1 MPVRPC
7 RGVIRK
13 TSLIDQSASIPK
25 CRRHGLSN
33 ALHNKKSF
41 TETGLP
47 INIAGIMNVKP
58 SNPILIQA
66 QIIKTK
72 LSPPRQSRKAVHRE
86 EQMQLLAL
94 GLRRALTIVKAPA
107 GFGKTTLLTAWRERL
122 IEEGRRVA
130 WLTLDS
136 DDNDTT
142 QFLSYLAQSL
152 AEGFGI
158 EAQEFGFDGQLS
170 AAKIAATS
178 LINGIDAIAEDIT
191 LILEEYDR
199 ITDQPVHDI
208 LAFLLLHAPSNLH
221 LVLSTRSEPPLPFA
235 YLRASDQLVEI
246 DAENLRFGIEES
258 RSFLADNCPVKLTA
272 RQTRTL
278 HDATEGWVT
287 GLQIAAFGLRGRSN
301 PDELI
306 ARFSGSF
313 RTVTEYL
320 GQNVLPSLSPEAVAF
335 LLRTSILRNLSGSL
349 CEHVSGISGG
359 QRTLEWLAAQNMF
372 LKALDDEGEWYR
384 YHPLFADFLRVQ
396 LERQGSDDVRRLHA
410 RAAEWLSKHQMW
422 AEAVQHALAADRL
435 DLATDWVER
444 CAMKQIE
451 DSNVGSV
458 LTWIRKLPQDA
469 IRQRLRLH
477 IAFAWALTLT
487 NQAEEAQL
495 VFSDI
500 EQRIA
505 DGEHVVTD
513 EIRWGLETLRA
524 TITIL
529 IKDDTATALAL
540 AMQCRKAQPAR
551 SEWLDDKLWTRQII
565 RNILTLGYEK
575 AGNLDLAR
583 AAQADMSDHL
593 PGDFSRS
600 LFAVC
605 YGYCLL
611 GACDIKEGLLGN
623 GAKQFRKTL
632 AIAEERV
639 GRRSA
644 AASLA
649 ASYLAE
655 IHYEWDELEEVEEL
669 LADRIDVIDE
679 ACILDSVKHAH
690 LALAR
695 MYIVR
700 ADFDAAHGMLDR
712 AEILAKQRAWPRL
725 AAACTTERSRL
736 WLLQGNRVEAERALR
751 RLEGI
756 APPKLPR
763 TASAATETHR
773 FLMLAHCRL
782 LLHEQ
787 RFEEAATLLRN
798 IAAVDQASGAHYA
811 ALKCSVLYAAAIN
824 GKGERQ
830 AALGC
835 LKTVLTNG
843 QAENI
848 IRSIIDEASYVAP
861 LLDELLCLPSSQP
874 TAMLDYYGRLK
885 KGLDLHRR
893 NFTSS
898 LAPGKTIKPALRP
911 AMDSLSLRERDILD
925 LVAKGLS
932 NKQISRSLFVTT
944 ETVKW
949 HLKNIFSKLNVSCR
963 TQAVH
968 QARQMEILE

>member
-1 MPVRPC
+1 
-7 RGVIRK
+7 
-13 TSLIDQSASIPK
+13 T
-25 CRRHGLSN
+25 
-33 ALHNKKSF
+33 
-41 TETGLP
+41 
-47 INIAGIMNVKP
+47 
-58 SNPILIQA
+58 
-66 QIIKTK
+66 
-72 LSPPRQSRKAVHRE
+72 
-86 EQMQLLAL
+86 
-94 GLRRALTIVKAPA
+94 
-107 GFGKTTLLTAWRERL
+107 
-122 IEEGRRVA
+122 
-130 WLTLDS
+130 
-136 DDNDTT
+136 
-142 QFLSYLAQSL
+142 
-152 AEGFGI
+152 
-158 EAQEFGFDGQLS
+158 QEFGFDGQLS

-178 LINGIDAIAEDIT
+178 LINGVDSIAEEIT

-199 ITDQPVHDI
+199 ITDQWVHDI

-221 LVLSTRSEPPLPFA
+221 LILSTRCEPPLPFA
-235 YLRASDQLVEI
+235 YLRAGDQLIEI
-246 DAENLRFGIEES
+246 GAENLRFGIEES
-258 RSFLADNCPVKLTA
+258 RSFLADNCSVKLSA
-272 RQTRTL
+272 RQMRTL

-287 GLQIAAFGLRGRSN
+287 GLQIAAIGLRGRSS

-320 GQNVLPSLSPEAVAF
+320 AQNVLPSLSPEAVAF
-335 LLRTSILRNLSGSL
+335 LLRTSILRNLSGAL
-349 CEHVSGISGG
+349 CEHVSGIAGG

-384 YHPLFADFLRVQ
+384 YHPLFADFLRFQ
-396 LERQGSDDVRRLHA
+396 MERQGSDDVRLLHQ
-410 RAAEWLSKHQMW
+410 RAAEWLSEHQMW

-451 DSNVGSV
+451 DSDVSSV
-458 LTWIRKLPQDA
+458 LTWIRKLPQEA

-487 NQAEEAQL
+487 NQAEEAQQ

-505 DGEHVVTD
+505 AGEHLVSD

-529 IKDDTATALAL
+529 IKDDTASALAL
-540 AMQCRKAQPAR
+540 ALQCQKAQPAR
-551 SEWLDDKLWTRQII
+551 SEWIDDKLWTRQII
-565 RNILTLGYEK
+565 RNILSLGYEK

-583 AAQADMSDHL
+583 AAQTDMNDHL
-593 PGDFSRS
+593 PIDFSRS

-611 GACDIKEGLLGN
+611 GACDVREGLLEN
-623 GAKQFRKTL
+623 GARQFRRTL
-632 AIAEERV
+632 GIAEARV

-655 IHYEWDELEEVEEL
+655 LHYEWDELDEVEEL

-712 AEILAKQRAWPRL
+712 AEILGKQRAWPRL
-725 AAACTTERSRL
+725 VAACSAERARL
-736 WLLQGNRVEAERALR
+736 WLLQNNRGEAERALR
-751 RLEGI
+751 RLEAI
-756 APPKLPR
+756 APAKTPR
-763 TASAATETHR
+763 TPSAASETQR
-773 FLMLAHCRL
+773 FLLLTQARL
-782 LLHEQ
+782 LLDA
-787 RFEEAATLLRN
+787 RSFDEAAVVLRKTAVLDKATG
-798 IAAVDQASGAHYA
+798 AAYA
-811 ALKCSVLYAAAIN
+811 ALKTRALYAVAIN
-824 GKGERQ
+824 GKAEHQ

-835 LKTVLTNG
+835 LQAVLKDG
-843 QAENI
+843 QAANI
-848 IRSIIDEASYVAP
+848 IRSIIDEASFVAP
-861 LLDELLCLPSSQP
+861 LLDEVLSSPSARP
-874 TAMLDYYGRLK
+874 VATRDYCGRL
-885 KGLDLHRR
+885 GMALGRHRK
-893 NFTSS
+893 NFAT
-898 LAPGKTIKPALRP
+898 PAAAGTRP
-911 AMDSLSLRERDILD
+911 APAAHATLDSLSLRERDILD

-932 NKQISRSLFVTT
+932 NKQISRSLLITT

-949 HLKNIFSKLNVSCR
+949 HLKNIFSKLDVTRR

-968 QARQMEILE
+968 QARKLEILD

>member
-1 MPVRPC
+1 MSGKPGKQEP
-7 RGVIRK
+7 I
-13 TSLIDQSASIPK
+13 QS
-25 CRRHGLSN
+25 G
-33 ALHNKKSF
+33 
-41 TETGLP
+41 
-47 INIAGIMNVKP
+47 
-58 SNPILIQA
+58 
-66 QIIKTK
+66 IIKTK

-122 IEEGRRVA
+122 IEEGNKVA

-136 DDNDTT
+136 DDNDVT
-142 QFLSYLAQSL
+142 QFLSYLAQAL

-158 EAQEFGFDGQLS
+158 GVQEFGFDGQLS

-178 LINGIDAIAEDIT
+178 LINGLDSIAGDIT

-199 ITDQPVHDI
+199 ITAQPVHDI

-221 LVLSTRSEPPLPFA
+221 LVLSTRSEPALPFA
-235 YLRASDQLVEI
+235 YLRASDQLIEI
-246 DAENLRFGIEES
+246 GAENLRFGIEES
-258 RSFLADNCPVKLTA
+258 RRFLAENCSLKLTA

-278 HDATEGWVT
+278 HEATEGWVT
-287 GLQIAAFGLRGRSN
+287 GLQIAAFGLRGRSD

-306 ARFSGSF
+306 AKFSGSF

-320 GQNVLPSLSPEAVAF
+320 GQNVLPSLSPEAVSF
-335 LLRTSILRNLSGSL
+335 LLRTSILRNLSGPL
-349 CEHVSGISGG
+349 CEHVSGIADG
-359 QRTLEWLAAQNMF
+359 QRTLEWLAGQNMF

-384 YHPLFADFLRVQ
+384 YHPLFADFLRTQ
-396 LERQGSDDVRRLHA
+396 LERQGTDDICRLHE
-410 RAAEWLSKHQMW
+410 RAAEWLAQHHIW
-422 AEAVQHALAADRL
+422 AEAVQHALAANRL

-458 LTWIRKLPQDA
+458 LTWIRKLPPQA

-477 IAFAWALTLT
+477 IAFAWTLTLS
-487 NQAEEAQL
+487 NQADEAQA
-495 VFSDI
+495 VFADI
-500 EQRIA
+500 EQQIA
-505 DGEHVVTD
+505 SGEHAVTD
-513 EIRWGLETLRA
+513 ETRWGLETLRA

-529 IKDDTATALAL
+529 IRDDTATALTL
-540 AMQCRKAQPAR
+540 AMQCQHSQPEQI
-551 SEWLDDKLWTRQII
+551 EWIDGKLWTHQII

-575 AGNLDLAR
+575 AGNLELAR
-583 AAQADMSDHL
+583 AAQADMSVHL
-593 PGDFSRS
+593 PHDFSRS

-611 GACDIKEGLLGN
+611 GACDMNEGLLAN

-632 AIAEERV
+632 AIAEARV

-649 ASYLAE
+649 ASYLAVV
-655 IHYEWDELEEVEEL
+655 HYEWDELDEVEEL

-695 MYIVR
+695 MYIAR

-725 AAACTTERSRL
+725 LAACTAERSRL

-756 APPKLPR
+756 APAKPPR
-763 TASAATETHR
+763 TPEAATETHR
-773 FLMLAHCRL
+773 CLMLARCRL
-782 LLHEQ
+782 LLHDQ
-787 RFEEAATLLRN
+787 DFEEAAILLRK
-798 IAAVDQASGAHYA
+798 IDTPAKTGSGRYA
-811 ALKCSVLYAAAIN
+811 ALKTRVLYAAAIS

-830 AALGC
+830 AALAC
-835 LKTVLTNG
+835 LQTVLADG
-843 QAENI
+843 QAANI
-848 IRSIIDEASYVAP
+848 VRTIIDEATYLAP
-861 LLDELLCLPSSQP
+861 LLDELLDATSAQP
-874 TAMLDYYGRLK
+874 AATLDYYGRMGKALE
-885 KGLDLHRR
+885 LHRD
-893 NFTSS
+893 NFATTV
-898 LAPGKTIKPALRP
+898 AAEKA
-911 AMDSLSLRERDILD
+911 AMTAAVPQPNLDSLSLRERDILD
-925 LVAKGLS
+925 LVSKGLS

-968 QARQMEILE
+968 QARKMEILG